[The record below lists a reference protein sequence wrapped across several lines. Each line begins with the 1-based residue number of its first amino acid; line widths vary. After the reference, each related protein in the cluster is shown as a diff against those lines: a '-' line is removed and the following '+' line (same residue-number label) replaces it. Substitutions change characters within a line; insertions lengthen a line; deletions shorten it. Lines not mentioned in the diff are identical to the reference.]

1 MKRACIMLAG
11 LACIMASTLQ
21 PALAADV
28 MQGTVA
34 LGGGFNASATFL
46 DTDDGYP
53 GDMGEERILAGS
65 LRLGYLFADNF
76 EFGFRLMAEAR
87 KGEDQTGSYE
97 STDFVFGPMVRV
109 HLPLSNEI
117 NALLGTGMGYG
128 FFDRDYEAAG
138 AKDVDADGWMIM
150 VEGGFEYF
158 FSDAVAL
165 EFVVELGQRELEQDN
180 QDYDRTFIRPVL
192 GLSVYF

>member
-11 LACIMASTLQ
+11 LACIMVSTLQ

-53 GDMGEERILAGS
+53 GDMGEERILAGN

-76 EFGFRLMAEAR
+76 EFGARLMAEGR
-87 KGEDQTGSYE
+87 KGEIQGDGYS
-97 STDFVFGPMVRV
+97 STDVVFGPMVRV
-109 HLPLSNEI
+109 HLPLSNDV
-117 NALLGTGMGYG
+117 NMLLGTGLGYG
-128 FFDRDYEAAG
+128 FYNVDYEAAG
-138 AKDVDADGWMIM
+138 AEDVDADGWMIM

-165 EFVVELGQRELEQDN
+165 EMIVELGQRELEQGN
-180 QDYDRTFIRPVL
+180 NDYDRTFIRPSL